1 MPNHCYN
8 TVAITSTA
16 EDIEKIKDKLKSDI
30 SHFDFNTLVPM
41 PPDIADTAMMG
52 AKGEEFYYS
61 QKDWHEYVQ
70 DRQDENIFGPV
81 PDIDWVFDNAI
92 DDFTL
97 RRRKAEHNRCWW
109 YDFACLHW
117 GTKWNA
123 YDIEYKQ
130 FVTPNG
136 HTKIIYQFTTAWAE
150 PRPVI
155 EKLIQYLCQPEFSQ
169 DLDLRWKFEEEAEH
183 FKGVITK
190 DDEV

>member
-16 EDIEKIKDKLKSDI
+16 EDIEKIKGKLKSDI

-41 PPDIADTAMMG
+41 PPEIADTAMMG
-52 AKGEEFYYS
+52 TNGEEFYYS
-61 QKDWHEYVQ
+61 QKEWH
-70 DRQDENIFGPV
+70 DS
-81 PDIDWVFDNAI
+81 
-92 DDFTL
+92 
-97 RRRKAEHNRCWW
+97 CWW

-130 FVTPNG
+130 FVTPNKQ
-136 HTKIIYQFTTAWAE
+136 TKIIYKFTTAWAE

-155 EKLIQYLCQPEFSQ
+155 EKLIQYLCEPEFSQ